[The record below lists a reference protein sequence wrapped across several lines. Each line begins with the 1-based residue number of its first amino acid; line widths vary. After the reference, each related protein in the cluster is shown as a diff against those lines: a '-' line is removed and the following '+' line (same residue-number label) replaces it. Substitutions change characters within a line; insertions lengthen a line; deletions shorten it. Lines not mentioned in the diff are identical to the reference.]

1 MVQRPARRVRAS
13 EMSFCVARTP
23 NPTQQRRRTRDN
35 STALAASEMPW
46 PSPRRMRSTP
56 KIRPAAAARRTSP
69 SRSPS
74 PAPSPRAGHGRRQ
87 CTRLLPAGL
96 ALVTAVAVLAVG
108 MQTPETAE
116 KTPVSYA
123 DVRLVDWASQ
133 RDTIKLMS
141 ARADG
146 RKGLMYLDGQK
157 DTAPGGWAQGL
168 LNKYTRQA
176 MRNATRDVDA
186 TRRRREG
193 RDVPPGGCLRVS
205 DDYLQI
211 RDARFEAFV
220 HRGPSGAMAAK
231 AMDTV
236 ADGWAATLTQE
247 MIVGCS
253 SSPDDDNEQA
263 ATSSA
268 DTAEEIV
275 TIWWAL
281 GNNEESK
288 TGAARLPGENSTE
301 PRRIDTVAPGDA
313 ILVRGRTLS
322 DTSAGPV
329 AANGAD
335 SSVFWWYGLTLSR
348 VPSNEQMQVGEES
361 ADSQMLAR
369 EGQDPDA
376 EAAAA
381 EAADSISA
389 LHPRVSPWPTST
401 DPRSYTEPGYK
412 NQWIDV
418 VDKLDHRADLLPNL
432 LTAETINRA
441 VSELSEHKRVLT
453 ERATTR
459 IEGLADGVKTIADQ
473 AIEIA
478 TKTTEETKAAV
489 GTKISTA
496 REWLSTDPVRRYLA
510 ER

>member
-1 MVQRPARRVRAS
+1 M
-13 EMSFCVARTP
+13 
-23 NPTQQRRRTRDN
+23 
-35 STALAASEMPW
+35 
-46 PSPRRMRSTP
+46 
-56 KIRPAAAARRTSP
+56 
-69 SRSPS
+69 
-74 PAPSPRAGHGRRQ
+74 
-87 CTRLLPAGL
+87 
-96 ALVTAVAVLAVG
+96 AVAALAVG
-108 MQTPETAE
+108 MQTPEAVN

-146 RKGLMYLDGQK
+146 RKGVMYLDGQK
-157 DTAPGGWAQGL
+157 DTAPSGWAQGL

-176 MRNATRDVDA
+176 MRNASRDVDVM
-186 TRRRREG
+186 RRRREG
-193 RDVPPGGCLRVS
+193 TDVPPGACLRVS

-253 SSPDDDNEQA
+253 SSVDDNIIDNKQA

-268 DTAEEIV
+268 DNNAEEIV

-281 GNNEESK
+281 GNDEESK
-288 TGAARLPGENSTE
+288 TGAARLPGESSTKS
-301 PRRIDTVAPGDA
+301 RRIDTVAPGDA

-348 VPSNEQMQVGEES
+348 IPNKQMEVGENS
-361 ADSQMLAR
+361 SGPQTRAL
-369 EGQDPDA
+369 EGQDPRA
-376 EAAAA
+376 AAAAA
-381 EAADSISA
+381 EAADSISG
-389 LHPRVSPWPTST
+389 LQPIIRPWPTST
-401 DPRSYTEPGYK
+401 DSHPYAEPGYT
-412 NQWIDV
+412 NQWIDLV
-418 VDKLDHRADLLPNL
+418 EKIDRRAERMPNL
-432 LTAETINRA
+432 PTAETIIRA

-459 IEGLADGVKTIADQ
+459 MEGFADGVKTIADQ

-478 TKTTEETKAAV
+478 TRTTAETRAAV
-489 GTKISTA
+489 GTKVSMAT
-496 REWLSTDPVRRYLA
+496 EWLSTDPLRRYLS